1 MKIGEMDGT
10 IADAVGAPGI
20 EKEVNGKPALP
31 DSMEE
36 HEEAHEVQANG
47 DHSGESDVINPPEE
61 AGGESTSHLDGK
73 KPRPAKATQS
83 HGPKVV
89 KSRSPKSG
97 GEGQARRSTPS
108 STLSKAPVARVS
120 HADSST
126 GSKING
132 DSSVDRNKAE
142 KQEPR
147 SSTKET
153 SLEDSK
159 EKRKTQKPLG
169 QNSSVKKDDESN
181 PESRKAGGTPAY
193 GFSFKCDERA
203 EKRKEFYS
211 KLEEKIHA
219 REMEI
224 SNLQAKS
231 KETEEAELKMLR
243 KSLNFKATPM
253 PSFYQEPTPPKVELK
268 KIPPT
273 RARSPKLGRS
283 KNKSA
288 GETEE
293 TVTPPGRPVRLSLD
307 SLDEKVS
314 QNGVKKANPSN
325 AVKKPQR
332 KSLPKLPSE
341 ETGPFDSSHLKNTEL
356 STGNIQESGS
366 TTPNQQETE
375 SNTSISESI
384 QDRIATGGQEL
395 DEQIIA

>member
-1 MKIGEMDGT
+1 
-10 IADAVGAPGI
+10 
-20 EKEVNGKPALP
+20 
-31 DSMEE
+31 
-36 HEEAHEVQANG
+36 
-47 DHSGESDVINPPEE
+47 
-61 AGGESTSHLDGK
+61 
-73 KPRPAKATQS
+73 
-83 HGPKVV
+83 
-89 KSRSPKSG
+89 
-97 GEGQARRSTPS
+97 
-108 STLSKAPVARVS
+108 
-120 HADSST
+120 
-126 GSKING
+126 
-132 DSSVDRNKAE
+132 
-142 KQEPR
+142 
-147 SSTKET
+147 
-153 SLEDSK
+153 
-159 EKRKTQKPLG
+159 
-169 QNSSVKKDDESN
+169 
-181 PESRKAGGTPAY
+181 
-193 GFSFKCDERA
+193 
-203 EKRKEFYS
+203 
-211 KLEEKIHA
+211 
-219 REMEI
+219 
-224 SNLQAKS
+224 
-231 KETEEAELKMLR
+231 MLR

-332 KSLPKLPSE
+332 KSLPKLPLE

>member
-1 MKIGEMDGT
+1 MEDT
-10 IADAVGAPGI
+10 IADSADALAI
-20 EKEVNGKPALP
+20 KKRVNGKRELA

-36 HEEAHEVQANG
+36 HHEEAHEVQANG
-47 DHSGESDVINPPEE
+47 NHSGESEVINPPEE
-61 AGGESTSHLDGK
+61 VDGEATSHLDGR
-73 KPRPAKATQS
+73 KPRPAKGTQS

-108 STLSKAPVARVS
+108 SSLPKAPIARVS
-120 HADSST
+120 HTDSSI
-126 GSKING
+126 GSKTNG
-132 DSSVDRNKAE
+132 DSSVDSNKTE
-142 KQEPR
+142 KNESL

-159 EKRKTQKPLG
+159 EKRKTPKPLG

-181 PESRKAGGTPAY
+181 SESRKAGGTPAY

-219 REMEI
+219 RELEI

-273 RARSPKLGRS
+273 RARSPKLGRT

-288 GETEE
+288 GETDEI
-293 TVTPPGRPVRLSLD
+293 VTPPGRPVRL

-314 QNGVKKANPSN
+314 QNGVKKATPSN

-341 ETGPFDSSHLKNTEL
+341 ESSPLDARELKNTEL
-356 STGNIQESGS
+356 NTSNLQESGS
-366 TTPNQQETE
+366 PTTQQQETE
-375 SNTSISESI
+375 LNTG
-384 QDRIATGGQEL
+384 IAEKPIRDTIAPGVQEL
-395 DEQIIA
+395 NEQIVV